1 MAGSYNN
8 YRRNDRNEGRRAKG
22 PRGPRKLGELIADV
36 IIRRGYARQMTASA
50 YQSAWQAATDEG
62 IAAASR
68 PGKLRRGV
76 LEVTVKN
83 SSVLHQLTFQ
93 KKKIL
98 KVLNNE
104 IEDQQIDDLRFRIGN
119 ID

>member
-1 MAGSYNN
+1 MAGRYTN
-8 YRRNDRNEGRRAKG
+8 YRSENKDGRRSKG

-50 YQSAWQAATDEG
+50 YLSAWQSATDKE
-62 IAAASR
+62 IASASR
-68 PGKLRRGV
+68 PGKVRRGV

-104 IEDQQIDDLRFRIGN
+104 IEDQQIDDLRFRIGS